1 MIEPKQNR
9 IVVLCGYR
17 GSGKST
23 FAQTLLQRQENLA
36 VYDPNEDDAYDWIP
50 NTVHSLDRTGDPH
63 SLTKYFEWARGKHAR
78 FSAVRYIPEEDE
90 KGSLFDD
97 ANKFSGMIWNLHT
110 NGIWVVFEEI
120 HQIVQ
125 TASPAS
131 MPPQLRKIVNR
142 GRHKRISMICTGLRF
157 AEIPRPVTAGA
168 NLFVIFHTAEP
179 LDVEEL
185 RRRIGAEAT
194 DEVMRLCRYEA
205 LVFDVGT
212 RSYFVSDSKGNVLDD
227 TQGGFSRERNTDL
240 REGDIFRL

>member
-1 MIEPKQNR
+1 MSEQNR
-9 IVVLCGYR
+9 IIVLCGYR

-23 FAQTLLQRQENLA
+23 FAQTMLRGQRNIA
-36 VYDPNEDDAYDWIP
+36 VYDPNEDPAFEWIP
-50 NTVHSLDRTGDPH
+50 NNVHSLNRPDDPH
-63 SLTKYFEWARGKHAR
+63 SLAKYLQWIRDKRERSF
-78 FSAVRYIPEEDE
+78 AVRYIPEEDE

-97 ANKFSGMIWNLHT
+97 ANNFCRMIWDFGANRL
-110 NGIWVVFEEI
+110 WVVFEEI

-142 GRHKRISMICTGLRF
+142 GRHKNISLMSTGLRF

-185 RRRIGAEAT
+185 RRRVGAEAT
-194 DEVMRLCRYEA
+194 DEVMHLRRYEA
-205 LVFDVGT
+205 LVFDVAT